1 MIVGIS
7 GYIITNLTHDAT
19 FAHAALTCQ
28 GHNNP
33 PTEHPFDTVG
43 IVFPFQYF
51 LLHTLFD
58 FEYL

>member
-1 MIVGIS
+1 MNGKIYGNYAFCLS
-7 GYIITNLTHDAT
+7 THH

-43 IVFPFQYF
+43 VVFPFQYF
-51 LLHTLFD
+51 LLHTLFN